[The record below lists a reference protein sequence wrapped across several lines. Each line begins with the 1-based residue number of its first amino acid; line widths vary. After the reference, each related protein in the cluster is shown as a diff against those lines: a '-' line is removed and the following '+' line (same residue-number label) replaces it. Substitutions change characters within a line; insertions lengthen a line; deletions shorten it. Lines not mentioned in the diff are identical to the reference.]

1 MDGVCLQVL
10 KLLELGD
17 GEGDV
22 SIQQVSR
29 QIPAETRKNRDQ
41 LKKMLIYSKKVVTQ

>member
-22 SIQQVSR
+22 SIQQVPR

-41 LKKMLIYSKKVVTQ
+41 LKKMLIYSKKVVT